1 MERIRIG
8 IIGAGA
14 TVAIADLHAQGFLRD
29 ERCRV
34 AAVCSRTRASC
45 ERLCRAQGLE
55 GALITTEAEQLY
67 EAVDA
72 VVVCTPNQFHLQYLE
87 EAVRRGKAVLVEK
100 PLGLQFAQPGQE
112 RRLVEQAGGLVRVG
126 YVYRQAAVI
135 QRLRRLLKE
144 RMGRIYLFEAVQGGT
159 RLADPRL
166 PLEWRMERQYS
177 GSGALGDFGSH
188 LLDLA
193 RYACGVRLF
202 RASGYGGTFIPQRP
216 AGPQGRTQVE
226 NDDAFVFCGRGEGG
240 EVCSFSTTRV
250 GMDGVHL
257 CVSGEGGLVRVHLE
271 SGSLYYLPKQP
282 GGGYGPPESALQEH
296 WPDSPAQRFQR
307 QAALFLDAMEGK
319 TAGLCTLAEA
329 LEIEHTLERIEE
341 SDR

>member
-1 MERIRIG
+1 MSIRIG

-14 TVAIADLHAQGFLRD
+14 TVAIADLHAQGFLKD
-29 ERCRV
+29 ERCRI
-34 AAVCSRTRASC
+34 AAVCSRTRQSC
-45 ERLCRAQGLE
+45 ERLCEAQGLRDV
-55 GALITTEAEQLY
+55 LVTTEPEQLY

-112 RRLVEQAGGLVRVG
+112 RWLLGQGGALVRVG
-126 YVYRQAAVI
+126 YVYRQAAVV
-135 QRLRRLLKE
+135 QRLLRLLRE
-144 RMGRIYLFEAVQGGT
+144 RMGRIYFFEAVQGGT

-166 PLEWRMERQYS
+166 PLEWRMQREYS

-193 RYACGVRLF
+193 RYLGGVRVEE
-202 RASGYGGTFIPQRP
+202 AAGYGGTFIPARP
-216 AGPQGRTQVE
+216 ADRQGRTQVE
-226 NDDAFVFCGRGEGG
+226 NDDAFVFCGRGQGG

-257 CVSGEGGLVRVHLE
+257 CISGEGGLVRAHLE
-271 SGSLYYLPKQP
+271 SGRLYYLPKQP
-282 GGGYGPPESALQEH
+282 GGGYETPDKALEET
-296 WPDSPAQRFQR
+296 WFDLPAQRFER
-307 QAALFLDAMEGK
+307 QAALFLDAMEGRP
-319 TAGLCTLAEA
+319 ADLCTLEEA
-329 LEIEHTLERIEE
+329 LEIENTLQRIEE
-341 SDR
+341 SAR